1 MMERYFV
8 SFARLYGK
16 NRVLGC
22 LVPME
27 IIKKLYN
34 FLKVHLV
41 ECLNLLKRGYS
52 RRKASP
58 VPMLLVQQL

>member
-1 MMERYFV
+1 MMECYFV

-41 ECLNLLKRGYS
+41 ECLNLLKRGY
-52 RRKASP
+52 
-58 VPMLLVQQL
+58 